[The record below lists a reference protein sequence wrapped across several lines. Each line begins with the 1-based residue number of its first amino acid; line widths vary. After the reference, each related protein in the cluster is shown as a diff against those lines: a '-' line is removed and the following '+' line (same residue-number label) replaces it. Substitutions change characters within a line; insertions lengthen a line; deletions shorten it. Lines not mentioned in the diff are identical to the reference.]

1 MMKLKLTFLACVIFF
16 QGCAGGLTPKQEQG
30 LRDFFENLPCA
41 LGEKC
46 D

>member
-1 MMKLKLTFLACVIFF
+1 MKLKFIFLIVIFSSS
-16 QGCAGGLTPKQEQG
+16 CAGGLTPKQEQG

-41 LGEKC
+41 MGEKC

>member
-1 MMKLKLTFLACVIFF
+1 MKLQSVILICIIFF

-41 LGEKC
+41 VDGEC